1 MGSRALPSSPDQLLG
16 KSSSDYIL
24 HLAHRLERS
33 PGCLRQITAIGGLER
48 PADRIDPPET

>member
-24 HLAHRLERS
+24 HLAYRLERS
-33 PGCLRQITAIGGLER
+33 PGCLRQITAIGDLER
-48 PADRIDPPET
+48 PADRIDPLKT